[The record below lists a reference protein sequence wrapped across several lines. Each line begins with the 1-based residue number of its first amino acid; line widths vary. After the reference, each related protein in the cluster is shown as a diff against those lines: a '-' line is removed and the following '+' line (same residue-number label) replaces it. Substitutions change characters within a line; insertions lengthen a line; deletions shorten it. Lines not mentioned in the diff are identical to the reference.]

1 MALQG
6 KHILVGISG
15 GIAAYKIPELIRG
28 LVKAGAEV
36 RVATTRHALEFVTEL
51 TLQTVSGHPVY
62 SDVFAAINAH
72 ATEHISLPEWCDA
85 MIVAP
90 ATANVVAKMAAGIAD
105 DALTTTICSCVA
117 RKPILIA
124 PAMNDKMWENP
135 ATQHAV
141 ETIRSW
147 QNVRVIEPAEG
158 PLACGVVGKGR
169 MPEAEELQE
178 ALEYVLTPPTLAG
191 QRILIT
197 AGGTQ
202 EPIDPVRFI
211 SNYSTGKMGVALAQV
226 CARRGAEVTMVCGSM
241 SVTPRNPFGAIH
253 RIDALSA
260 QEMYEACI
268 AQWPRMN
275 SAILCAAVADFTPC
289 EKAENKIKKGDRS
302 LVNGDRSL
310 VIGGKPS
317 SAEATPP
324 VNREDAPGDR
334 SLVISDRSLVN
345 GGKPSSAEATPPV
358 SREDAP
364 GEWSLSLKET
374 ADIAKALGQSK
385 RPDQKLIGFA
395 LETQHEIENA
405 LHKMERKN
413 LDAIVLNSLRDKGA
427 GFGVDTN
434 RVTIIRA
441 DGNSLELPL
450 LSKAEA
456 ANEIIRYSFLLEEAE

>member
-51 TLQTVSGHPVY
+51 TLQTVSGHPIY

-124 PAMNDKMWENP
+124 PTMNDKMWENP

-178 ALEYVLTPPTLAG
+178 ALEYALTPRTLAG

-302 LVNGDRSL
+302 LV
-310 VIGGKPS
+310 
-317 SAEATPP
+317 
-324 VNREDAPGDR
+324 
-334 SLVISDRSLVN
+334 ISDRSLVN

-364 GEWSLSLKET
+364 GNW
-374 ADIAKALGQSK
+374 
-385 RPDQKLIGFA
+385 
-395 LETQHEIENA
+395 
-405 LHKMERKN
+405 
-413 LDAIVLNSLRDKGA
+413 
-427 GFGVDTN
+427 
-434 RVTIIRA
+434 
-441 DGNSLELPL
+441 
-450 LSKAEA
+450 
-456 ANEIIRYSFLLEEAE
+456 

>member
-178 ALEYVLTPPTLAG
+178 ALEYALTPRTLAG

-310 VIGGKPS
+310 VNG
-317 SAEATPP
+317 
-324 VNREDAPGDR
+324 
-334 SLVISDRSLVN
+334 DRSLVN

>member
-62 SDVFAAINAH
+62 FDVFAAINAH

-178 ALEYVLTPPTLAG
+178 ALEYALTPRTLAG

-302 LVNGDRSL
+302 LVIGDRSL
-310 VIGGKPS
+310 VNG
-317 SAEATPP
+317 
-324 VNREDAPGDR
+324 
-334 SLVISDRSLVN
+334 DRSLVN

>member
-178 ALEYVLTPPTLAG
+178 ALEYALTPRTLTG

-289 EKAENKIKKGDRS
+289 EKAENKIKKGE
-302 LVNGDRSL
+302 RSL
-310 VIGGKPS
+310 VIG
-317 SAEATPP
+317 
-324 VNREDAPGDR
+324 
-334 SLVISDRSLVN
+334 DRSLVN

>member
-178 ALEYVLTPPTLAG
+178 ALEYALTPRTLAG

-289 EKAENKIKKGDRS
+289 EKAENKIKKGELKVD
-302 LVNGDRSL
+302 
-310 VIGGKPS
+310 
-317 SAEATPP
+317 
-324 VNREDAPGDR
+324 
-334 SLVISDRSLVN
+334 
-345 GGKPSSAEATPPV
+345 
-358 SREDAP
+358 SRESNVF
-364 GEWSLSLKET
+364 SLSLKET

-395 LETQHEIENA
+395 LETQHEIKNA

>member
-141 ETIRSW
+141 ETIRGW
-147 QNVRVIEPAEG
+147 ENIRVIEPAEG
-158 PLACGVVGKGR
+158 PLACGTNGKGR
-169 MPEAEELQE
+169 MPEVEELQE
-178 ALEYVLTPPTLAG
+178 ALAYALTPQTLAG

-211 SNYSTGKMGVALAQV
+211 SNYSTGKMGVALAQA
-226 CARRGAEVTMVCGSM
+226 CARRGADVTMVCGAM
-241 SVTPRNPFGAIH
+241 SATLRNPFGAIH

-260 QEMYEACI
+260 QDMYEACI
-268 AQWPRMN
+268 AQWPHVN

-289 EKAENKIKKGDRS
+289 EKAENKIKKGDWS
-302 LVNGDRSL
+302 LVN
-310 VIGGKPS
+310 
-317 SAEATPP
+317 
-324 VNREDAPGDR
+324 
-334 SLVISDRSLVN
+334 
-345 GGKPSSAEATPPV
+345 
-358 SREDAP
+358 

-395 LETQHEIENA
+395 LETQHEKENA

-434 RVTIIRA
+434 RVTVLRA

-450 LSKAEA
+450 LSKEEV
-456 ANEIIRYSFLLEEAE
+456 ANQIIRYSILLEEAE

>member
-178 ALEYVLTPPTLAG
+178 ALEYALTPRTLAG

-260 QEMYEACI
+260 QEMYEVCI

-302 LVNGDRSL
+302 LVNGDRLL
-310 VIGGKPS
+310 VNGGKPS

-324 VNREDAPGDR
+324 VNREDAPG
-334 SLVISDRSLVN
+334 DRSLVN